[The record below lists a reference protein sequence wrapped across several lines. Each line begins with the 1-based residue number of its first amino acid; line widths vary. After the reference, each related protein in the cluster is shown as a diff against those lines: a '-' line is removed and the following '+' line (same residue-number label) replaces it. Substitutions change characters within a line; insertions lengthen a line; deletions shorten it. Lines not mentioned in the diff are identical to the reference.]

1 MRAGGIYVIQCT
13 WRWAYVIEVDRVDLG
28 AGLVYMKRVVNLRE
42 WRTGGGLESV
52 AQASDPALVNV
63 SEVDSTDPWDVRIVL
78 ELPFGKA
85 ARPGFLGLYQ
95 IIAGLEVEFPDA
107 WRRRLE
113 GKARGDA

>member
-13 WRWAYVIEVDRVDLG
+13 WCWAYVIEVDRVDLG
-28 AGLVYMKRVVNLRE
+28 AGLVYMKRLVNLRE

-52 AQASDPALVNV
+52 AQTD
-63 SEVDSTDPWDVRIVL
+63 DPWDQRIIL
-78 ELPFGKA
+78 EMRPGEA

-95 IIAGLEVEFPDA
+95 SVAGLEVEFPDA

-113 GKARGDA
+113 GKARGQE

>member
-1 MRAGGIYVIQCT
+1 MRRI
-13 WRWAYVIEVDRVDLG
+13 
-28 AGLVYMKRVVNLRE
+28 VNLRE

-52 AQASDPALVNV
+52 AQTD
-63 SEVDSTDPWDVRIVL
+63 DPWDLRIVL
-78 ELPFGKA
+78 EMKPGKA

-95 IIAGLEVEFPDA
+95 IIAGIEVECPDA